1 MEILNFLLI
10 SFYFY
15 FSTKH
20 LNLFSEFWYSMDDV
34 LGMGG
39 QYMYYK
45 YRAASKVH
53 KVLVHG
59 TRGVDTKRPIT
70 KCSMDLVQNV
80 TLYFFFK
87 KIRNFSVELPQLGS
101 CISVFIYSGRRRLFQ
116 YNEATFDFNFYL
128 KQDKLCLVQ
137 LNNY

>member
-1 MEILNFLLI
+1 M
-10 SFYFY
+10 
-15 FSTKH
+15 
-20 LNLFSEFWYSMDDV
+20 FSEFWYSMDDV

-59 TRGVDTKRPIT
+59 TRGVDTKRPIA

-80 TLYFFFK
+80 TLYFFSRKFGTFLL
-87 KIRNFSVELPQLGS
+87 NFLKWAAVSLYSSTVDVGDYFNTMKQLS
-101 CISVFIYSGRRRLFQ
+101 IS
-116 YNEATFDFNFYL
+116 TFT
-128 KQDKLCLVQ
+128 
-137 LNNY
+137 